1 MSLNVVVLN
10 GVSYQEIDKI
20 TANIRD
26 SFVDSEN
33 KLVTPSNAG
42 KISPSSGETRL
53 YVGSEIHIKRTGF
66 FTNFY
71 NTIYYR
77 GRDRDAL
84 PANICFFSKKN
95 LNEYLIS
102 AGLEYHAPTQNY
114 FYTISC
120 NYSRNLQLIR
130 SLPDDYVPFTL
141 FHHDGQQDQER
152 FYVNSRDE
160 IWSIF
165 RKVSLPIITSVTV
178 YKMVDSN
185 SNIIYYFEVNLHDK
199 FKSLLS
205 PKNYMR
211 TMREI
216 NRLNISET
224 EKKALVNAR
233 NGQGVYKNAL
243 LQTMM
248 QCPFTDISERF
259 LLRASHIKPWAE
271 SDNTERLDGYNGLLL
286 SPTYDVLFDR
296 GMISF
301 ENNGKLLVS
310 PLLSVDTRE
319 KLNLG
324 EGQFYHIA
332 NAHGFRNQYLEYHR
346 RFIFKN
352 ETITI

>member
-1 MSLNVVVLN
+1 MSLKVVVLN
-10 GVSYQEIDKI
+10 GVSYHEVDKV

-26 SFVDSEN
+26 SFVDTEN

-42 KISPSSGETRL
+42 KTSPSTGETRL
-53 YVGSEIHIKRTGF
+53 YVGSEIHITQTGF
-66 FTNFY
+66 FTNFS
-71 NTIYYR
+71 NTVYYR

-84 PANICFFSKKN
+84 PTNICFFSKEN

-102 AGLEYHAPTQNY
+102 AGLEYYSPTQNY
-114 FYTISC
+114 FYSISS

-130 SLPDDYVPFTL
+130 SIPDDYVPFTL

-165 RKVSLPIITSVTV
+165 RKVSLPIITSVTI

-199 FKSLLS
+199 FKSLIS
-205 PKNYMR
+205 PVNYMR
-211 TMREI
+211 TMRAI
-216 NRLNISET
+216 KRSNISET

-233 NGQGVYKNAL
+233 NGQGAYKNAL
-243 LQTMM
+243 LQTMA
-248 QCPFTDISERF
+248 QCPFTEISERF
-259 LLRASHIKPWAE
+259 LLRASHIKPWAV

-301 ENNGKLLVS
+301 QNNGELLVS
-310 PLLSVDTRE
+310 PLLSVDTRR
-319 KLNLG
+319 KLNLV
-324 EGQFYHIA
+324 EGQIYDIA
-332 NAHGFRNQYLEYHR
+332 NSHGIRNQYLDYHR

-352 ETITI
+352 SLVTV